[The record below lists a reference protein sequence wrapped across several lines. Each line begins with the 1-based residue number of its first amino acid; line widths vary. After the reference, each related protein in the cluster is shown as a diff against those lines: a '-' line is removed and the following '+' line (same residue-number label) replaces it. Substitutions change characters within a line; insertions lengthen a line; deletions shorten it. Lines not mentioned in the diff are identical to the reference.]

1 MAASNID
8 RMEFRKN
15 PLYGNA
21 LDWLD
26 QQENAI
32 ERLRDDEKVD
42 RDRERFLLGKKL
54 ALKEFRMLLAT
65 LTKTEEQ

>member
-8 RMEFRKN
+8 RTEFRSN
-15 PLYGNA
+15 PLYRNV

-32 ERLRDDEKVD
+32 DRLRDGENVD

-54 ALKEFRMLLAT
+54 ALKEFRQLLAT
-65 LTKTEEQ
+65 LTKTEEL